1 MSAQPGLVHDGN
13 YRVVFVPEGDGSTGG
28 IADQSAPTVEELNTS
43 SGAIELQC
51 QITPDGLSR
60 EASDEAVDTSRL
72 CSVFTTQR
80 VGRTSFEVSLTLV
93 RLDPNAGGGTEDVAF
108 KSLRKNVTGYL
119 VIRDNKSADEPFT
132 DGDEVEVYYVEC
144 GTRSK
149 ATPAA
154 NEQMTFTVPFMV
166 LTDPSLDAAVGEVPS
181 P

>member
-1 MSAQPGLVHDGN
+1 MSTSPGLVHDGN
-13 YRVVFVPEGDGSTGG
+13 YLVTWIDSSSGEGTGLV
-28 IADQSAPTVEELNTS
+28 DPSAPTVAELED
-43 SGAIELQC
+43 GIALEC

-93 RLDPNAGGGTEDVAF
+93 RLDENTGDTVNDEAYHQ
-108 KSLRKNVTGYL
+108 LRKNTVGYL
-119 VIRDNKSADEPFT
+119 VIRDNKPATAPYAAD
-132 DGDEVEVYYVEC
+132 DEVEVYNVEC

-166 LTDPSLDAAVGEVPS
+166 LQDPVLDATVADAAV
-181 P
+181 

>member
-1 MSAQPGLVHDGN
+1 MSAQPGLVHDGM
-13 YRVVFVPEGDGSTGG
+13 YLVTWVDE
-28 IADQSAPTVEELNTS
+28 IADPSAPTIAELTAEG
-43 SGAIELQC
+43 GAIDLQC

-93 RLDPNAGGGTEDVAF
+93 RLDEQAMSDGGTDEAYHALV
-108 KSLRKNVTGYL
+108 KNKMGYL
-119 VIRDNKSADEPFT
+119 VIRDNKRADVPYEL
-132 DGDEVEVYYVEC
+132 DDEVEVYRVEC

-166 LTDPSLDAAVGEVPS
+166 LQDPNLEAVVADAAV
-181 P
+181 